1 MKEISVSDITMKE
14 AARSG
19 DFSLSFKEKIELAKL
34 LDRLNVSVIEVSPI
48 ENVKTDSLLIKSL
61 AAVVEKAT
69 LAVPVLLTEKSV
81 DLAYEAVKEA
91 KKFRLQIRVPVS
103 SVQME
108 YVCHQKPEEI
118 LTAIHNTVTY
128 AASRCDEVE
137 FMAYD
142 ATRAEKEF
150 LGEALTTAI
159 KAGAKVVT
167 VCDNAG
173 TMLPDEF
180 AVFLDQLKADIPL
193 LSEVRLG
200 VYCANDLALAD
211 SVAVAA
217 IRHGVSEVKTVSYG
231 DVTASL
237 ENVAKIVA
245 AKGAAFDVTCAIRQ
259 TELQRIL
266 SQIVWI
272 CSTTRSKK
280 SPFDYGVREEEN
292 EIAALSIHDELPAVL
307 EVVKKLGY
315 ELSEEDGARVYEAFL
330 RIAAKKESVGSKE
343 MEAIVASA
351 ALQVPP
357 AYRVESYVINSGNI
371 ITATAHIKLWKD
383 DQLLEGISTG
393 DGPVD
398 AAFLAIEQIIGHHY
412 ELDDFQIQAVTEG
425 REAMGETI
433 VKLRDHGKLYSGR
446 GISTD
451 IIGAGIRAYVS
462 ALNKIVY
469 EEAEV

>member
-1 MKEISVSDITMKE
+1 MKEVFISDITMKE
-14 AARSG
+14 AGKSA

-61 AAVVEKAT
+61 AAVVEKST

-81 DLAYEAVKEA
+81 DLAYEAVKDA

-103 SVQME
+103 PVQME
-108 YVCHQKPEEI
+108 YVCHMKPEEVI
-118 LTAIHNTVTY
+118 TAIYNTITY

-137 FMAYD
+137 FIAYD
-142 ATRAEKEF
+142 AARAEKEF
-150 LGEALTTAI
+150 LAEALSMAV
-159 KAGAKVVT
+159 KAGATVVT

-180 AVFLDQLKADIPL
+180 AAFLDELKENAPVL
-193 LSEVRLG
+193 AEVRLG

-211 SVAVAA
+211 SVAIAA
-217 IRHGVSEVKTVSYG
+217 IRHGASEVKTVSYG
-231 DVTASL
+231 DFTSSL
-237 ENVAKIVA
+237 ENIAKILA
-245 AKGAAFDVTCAIRQ
+245 AKGSSFGVICGIRQ

-292 EIAALSIHDELPAVL
+292 DIAALTIHDELPAVL
-307 EVVKKLGY
+307 DVIKKLGY
-315 ELSEEDGARVYEAFL
+315 ELSEEDGSRVYEAFL

-343 MEAIVASA
+343 MEAIVAST

-357 AYRVESYVINSGNI
+357 TYRVESYVINSGNI
-371 ITATAHIKLWKD
+371 ITATAHIKLWRGED
-383 DQLLEGISTG
+383 LLEGISIG

-398 AAFLAIEQIIGHHY
+398 AAFLAIEQIVGHHY

-433 VKLRDHGKLYSGR
+433 VKLRDNGKLYSGR

-469 EEAEV
+469 EEAEA

>member
-1 MKEISVSDITMKE
+1 MREIFISDITMKE
-14 AARSG
+14 AGKSA
-19 DFSLSFKEKIELAKL
+19 DFNLSFKEKIELAKL

-48 ENVKTDSLLIKSL
+48 ENVKTDSLLIKSV
-61 AAVVEKAT
+61 AAVVENST
-69 LAVPVLLTEKSV
+69 LAVPVLLTEESV
-81 DLAYEAVKEA
+81 DRAYEAVKDA
-91 KKFRLQIRVPVS
+91 KKYRLQIRVPVS
-103 SVQME
+103 PVQME
-108 YVCHQKPEEI
+108 YVCHMKPEAV
-118 LTAIHNTVTY
+118 LAAIYNAITY

-137 FMAYD
+137 FIAYD
-142 ATRAEKEF
+142 AARAESDF
-150 LGEALTTAI
+150 LAEALEMAI
-159 KAGAKVVT
+159 KAGAKVIT

-180 AVFLDQLKADIPL
+180 AAFLDG
-193 LSEVRLG
+193 LSESVPVLSKVRLG
-200 VYCANDLALAD
+200 VYCANDLAMAD
-211 SVAVAA
+211 AVAIA
-217 IRHGVSEVKTVSYG
+217 AVRHGVSEVKTVSYG
-231 DVTASL
+231 DFTSSL
-237 ENVAKIVA
+237 EKIAKIVA
-245 AKGAAFDVTCAIRQ
+245 AKGASFDATCAIRQ

-280 SPFDYGVREEEN
+280 SPFDYGVRGGETEA
-292 EIAALSIHDELPAVL
+292 AALTIHDDMPAVL

-343 MEAIVASA
+343 MEAIVAST

-357 AYRVESYVINSGNI
+357 TYRVESYVINSGNI
-371 ITATAHIKLWKD
+371 ITATAHVKLWKD
-383 DQLLEGISTG
+383 DQLLEGVSTG

-398 AAFLAIEQIIGHHY
+398 AAFLALEQIVGHHY

-433 VKLRDHGKLYSGR
+433 VKLRDNGKLYSGR

-462 ALNKIVY
+462 ALNKIIY
-469 EEAEV
+469 EEAEA